1 MGLAR
6 AAWGFALMV
15 AKPSFIENLRL
26 VWALV
31 RRGLN
36 EILRV
41 PGASLPGV
49 IAPTIFMLG
58 TYSVFG
64 KIASLPGFATSDYLD
79 WILPVGFV
87 QAAAFTGAAT
97 GVNLARDIESGWF
110 DRMLLAPAPRWVVL
124 AGLVC
129 SAGIRVLMPSSLL
142 IVIGMTAGLRW
153 PGATGLII
161 SFVTAALLAAVMAFW
176 SCGLAMKFRSQD
188 AAPLMQSSGFML
200 MQLTAVYAPIAL
212 LAPWLQT
219 IARVNPFTYVLDA
232 VRQSYIASISW
243 QDTWPGIVAMIG
255 MLVASTW
262 FAVWRIRK
270 MNTA

>member
-1 MGLAR
+1 MSG
-6 AAWGFALMV
+6 WQ
-15 AKPSFIENLRL
+15 ENLRL
-26 VWALV
+26 VGALA

-64 KIASLPGFATSDYLD
+64 QLATLPGFGSHQYLA
-79 WILPVGFV
+79 WILPVGFI

-124 AGLVC
+124 GGLVT
-129 SAGIRVLMPSSLL
+129 SSFIRVMIPSCLLVAIGLAVGLTWPGVPGL
-142 IVIGMTAGLRW
+142 IVSLIGAG
-153 PGATGLII
+153 
-161 SFVTAALLAAVMAFW
+161 SLAAVMAFW
-176 SCGLAMKFRSQD
+176 SCGLACKFRSQD

-200 MQLTAVYAPIAL
+200 MQLSAVYAPIAL
-212 LAPWLQT
+212 LAPWLQHV
-219 IARVNPFTYVLDA
+219 ARVNPFTYVLDA
-232 VRQSYIASISW
+232 VREPYISALSW
-243 QDTWPGIVAMIG
+243 AGIWPALLALAGMIG
-255 MLVASTW
+255 ASAW
-262 FAVWRIRK
+262 FAFWRIGK
-270 MNTA
+270 MNEV

>member
-1 MGLAR
+1 MTESIAR
-6 AAWGFALMV
+6 F
-15 AKPSFIENLRL
+15 SENLRL

-31 RRGLN
+31 RRGLH

-58 TYSVFG
+58 TYSIFG
-64 KIASLPGFATSDYLD
+64 KLELLPGFGSSDYLN

-110 DRMLLAPAPRWVVL
+110 DRMLLAPAPRWVML
-124 AGLVC
+124 AGMVC
-129 SAGIRVLMPSSLL
+129 SAALRVMMPCALL
-142 IVIGMTAGLRW
+142 VVIGLSVGLNW
-153 PGATGLII
+153 PGPEGLALSLI
-161 SFVTAALLAAVMAFW
+161 AAAGLAAVMGFW

-212 LAPWLQT
+212 LAPWMQT
-219 IARVNPFTYVLDA
+219 IAKVNPFTYVLDA
-232 VRQSYIASISW
+232 VRQNYITTINW
-243 QDTWPGIVAMIG
+243 GDTWPGILALAG
-255 MLVASTW
+255 MLVISAW
-262 FAVWRIRK
+262 FAVWRIGR
-270 MNTA
+270 MNTV

>member
-1 MGLAR
+1 MSGAI
-6 AAWGFALMV
+6 G
-15 AKPSFIENLRL
+15 ENLRL

-41 PGASLPGV
+41 PGASIPGV
-49 IAPTIFMLG
+49 VAPLIFMFG

-64 KIASLPGFATSDYLD
+64 RLVQLPGFVADDYLN

-110 DRMLLAPAPRWVVL
+110 DRMLLAPAPRWVIL
-124 AGLVC
+124 AGLIC
-129 SAGIRVLMPSSLL
+129 SAAIRVLLPSTLL
-142 IVIGMTAGLRW
+142 LVVGLAAGLRF
-153 PGATGLII
+153 PGPAGIVI
-161 SFVTAALLAAVMAFW
+161 SLVTAALLASVMAFW

-212 LAPWLQT
+212 LAPWMQT
-219 IARVNPFTYVLDA
+219 IARINPFTYVLDG
-232 VRQSYIASISW
+232 VRQSYIAEITW
-243 QDTWPGIVAMIG
+243 QDSWPAIVAMTG
-255 MLVASTW
+255 MLLAAGW
-262 FAVWRIRK
+262 FAVWRIRR
-270 MNTA
+270 MSAV

>member
-1 MGLAR
+1 MNGAI
-6 AAWGFALMV
+6 G
-15 AKPSFIENLRL
+15 ENLRL

-41 PGASLPGV
+41 PGASIPGV
-49 IAPTIFMLG
+49 IAPLIFMFG

-64 KIASLPGFATSDYLD
+64 RLVQLPGFVAEDYLN

-110 DRMLLAPAPRWVVL
+110 DRMLLAPAPRWVIL
-124 AGLVC
+124 AGLIC
-129 SAGIRVLMPSSLL
+129 SAAIRVLLPSTLL
-142 IVIGMTAGLRW
+142 LVVGLAAGLRF
-153 PGATGLII
+153 PGPEGVVI
-161 SFVTAALLAAVMAFW
+161 SLVTAALLASVMAFW

-212 LAPWLQT
+212 LAPWMQT
-219 IARVNPFTYVLDA
+219 IARINPFTYVLDG
-232 VRQSYIASISW
+232 VRQSYIAEITW
-243 QDTWPGIVAMIG
+243 QDSWPAIVAMAA
-255 MLVASTW
+255 MLLASGW
-262 FAVWRIRK
+262 FAVWRIRR
-270 MNTA
+270 MSAV